1 MTEIPT
7 RKTRDGLN
15 PDERKI
21 ETWPLVELSTLS
33 AEGRAEYERRYQA
46 VTAYMHG
53 VPHAEITK
61 KWNISRWEI
70 IRLRDRCL
78 RRHPDGRFWGFRGL
92 LPFVR
97 LVLPLRRTP
106 RPRTMMRGRGFG
118 GELKRI
124 LNRYPNTCE
133 KVYRHHLRKRAGAN
147 EAWVPIASTHKVMI
161 ESLREESASTDEWPF
176 TSGDMGK
183 EALRVHLRAL
193 AKSDMYA
200 AVRARYG
207 AEAARALNTGTG
219 VSVPSAVTLPFQRVL
234 FDGHRID
241 GIFTLLLPHPKG
253 GFIELVASRPWLL
266 VVLDVATRCILGWTL
281 SLNREYNQ
289 EDVLRCF
296 HTAITPWQP
305 RKLTVEGLSYHP
317 KGGMPSGVVEKARW
331 AVWDEIS
338 YDNARAHL
346 TDWVRHQLG
355 TVLNCAVNPG
365 AVNAPERRGILEALW
380 RALNEKYIHR
390 LPNTTGSNPKDPK
403 RDEPE
408 EAAKRY
414 RISMAHL
421 EELLD
426 VIIANHNCEPHSA
439 LCWRTPL
446 EQLRYFVE
454 SEGTPLRYLR
464 SEEQTRTNLLEAH
477 FTRKVCG
484 DPKRGRRPY
493 IQFEDE
499 RYTNEV
505 LARSPDLIGHRLTLV
520 VNTRDLRTV
529 TAFLPNG
536 AELGI
541 LTAMGKWSQTPHILA
556 TRRAANRRRVL
567 AVQHHVD
574 SANVD
579 PVHALLA
586 DRSEEALT
594 NKHAAMAYETIRKD
608 ADLAPDFHPHVPPV
622 KASTFE
628 LPTQPVRKLTTK
640 RRSIVY

>member
-7 RKTRDGLN
+7 RKRRDTLN
-15 PDERKI
+15 PDERKL
-21 ETWPLVELSTLS
+21 EAWPLADVSNLPPD
-33 AEGRAEYERRYQA
+33 ARADYERRYQA
-46 VTAYMHG
+46 ITGYMYG
-53 VPHAEITK
+53 EPHKELTK
-61 KWNISRWEI
+61 KWKLSRWEI
-70 IRLRDRCL
+70 KRLRDRCL
-78 RRHPDGRFWGFRGL
+78 SQHPDGRLWGFRGL
-92 LPFVR
+92 LPFIR
-97 LVLPLRRTP
+97 LRLPLRLTP
-106 RPRTMMRGRGFG
+106 RPRTMERGRGFG

-124 LNRYPNTCE
+124 LNLYPKTRD

-161 ESLREESASTDEWPF
+161 DSLRQENASTDEWPF
-176 TSGDMGK
+176 TSGDVGK

-200 AVRARYG
+200 SVRAQYG
-207 AEAARALNTGTG
+207 VEAARALNTGTG

-241 GIFTLLLPHPKG
+241 GLFTLLLPHPKG
-253 GFIELVASRPWLL
+253 GFIELVANRPWLL
-266 VVLDVATRCILGWTL
+266 VVLDVATRCTLGWTL

-296 HTAITPWQP
+296 HAAITPWQP
-305 RKLTVEGLSYHP
+305 RKLTIDGLSYHP
-317 KGGMPSGVVEKARW
+317 KGGMPSAVVEKARW
-331 AVWDEIS
+331 AVWDEVS
-338 YDNARAHL
+338 YDNARSHL
-346 TDWVRHQLG
+346 SDWVRHQLG
-355 TVLNCAVNPG
+355 TVLNCAINPG
-365 AVNAPERRGILEALW
+365 AVNAPERLGILEALW
-380 RALNEKYIHR
+380 RALNAKHIHR
-390 LPNTTGSNPKDPK
+390 LPNTVGSNPQDPK
-403 RDEPE
+403 RHEPE

-426 VIIANHNCEPHSA
+426 VIIANHNGEPHSA
-439 LCWRTPL
+439 LCWRSPL
-446 EQLRYFVE
+446 EQLRFFLEV
-454 SEGTPLRYLR
+454 EGTPLRYLR

-477 FTRKVCG
+477 FRRKVCG

-493 IQFEDE
+493 IQFEVE

-505 LARSPDLIGHRLTLV
+505 LARSPDLIGSMLTLV

-541 LTAMGKWSQTPHILA
+541 LTAMGKWAQTPHTLA
-556 TRRAANRRRVL
+556 TRRAANRRKVL

-574 SANVD
+574 LANVD
-579 PVHALLA
+579 PVHVLLA
-586 DRSEEALT
+586 ERSQEALSD
-594 NKHAAMAYETIRKD
+594 KRAAMAYETIRKD
-608 ADLAPDFHPHVPPV
+608 AELAPNFHPKEMAS
-622 KASTFE
+622 KAKTFE
-628 LPTQPVRKLTTK
+628 LPTQPVRKLITK